1 MRAAIYA
8 RYSTDNQSHETI
20 EVQVEKCA
28 DYAQSHDLDIVDV
41 YADEAVSG
49 MKTDRPDFK
58 RLMQDAK
65 LKCFNCVLI
74 YDQSRFSR
82 DIVDWFTFRRA
93 MQAEDIQI
101 ISVTQPL
108 VGGDLNNTAV
118 FASEGIN
125 ALVNQIHVLQTRE
138 KVVDAMNRMAKQGLY
153 TGGRPLLGYRVE
165 ENRYA
170 IDEFEADIVRLIFSL
185 YTQGKSYKSILRVL
199 NEKGY
204 KTKRG
209 NPFGTNSLSSLLRNE
224 RYIGVYTYNK
234 IPPAKNGKRNSHA
247 INPNMVRI
255 ENAVPPI
262 VSKETWNIVQHRL
275 SDHKMNAK
283 GKAKVE
289 YLLTGKGFCGKCG
302 FAMVG
307 MQSNYTHHFYMCS
320 GKQRLKNCDKKNI
333 RKDLLETL
341 VAQTVQNALVEVQD
355 REEIARELYN
365 QQLKIA
371 DHISPKVKAI
381 RARISDTSK
390 RIDNINKA
398 ISEGFWSDSTITALK
413 SFEKEKNE
421 LYTEL
426 ACVEKTRVVI
436 DNSLE
441 DILGVLER
449 LAESDYDDLK
459 NKKALLSFIERINVF
474 DDYIDVIVN
483 PLKKEIPANIKMP
496 VGTSMNG
503 AADRT

>member
-28 DYAQSHDLDIVDV
+28 DYAQSRGMDVIDI

-58 RLMQDAK
+58 RLMQDAQ
-65 LKCFNCVLI
+65 LKRFNCVLI

-93 MQAEDIQI
+93 MQAEDIRI
-101 ISVTQPL
+101 ISATQPL

-153 TGGRPLLGYRVE
+153 TGGRPLLGYNVT
-165 ENRYA
+165 ENRYT
-170 IDEFEADIVRLIFSL
+170 INEYEADIVRLIFSL
-185 YTQGKSYKSILRVL
+185 YAQGKSYKSIIQVL

-204 KTKRG
+204 RTKRG
-209 NPFGTNSLSSLLRNE
+209 KPFGTNSLSSLLRNE
-224 RYIGVYTYNK
+224 RYIGIYTYNK
-234 IPPAKNGKRNSHA
+234 IPPAQNGRRNSHA
-247 INPNMVRI
+247 VNPNMVRI
-255 ENAVPPI
+255 ENAVPSI
-262 VSKETWNIVQHRL
+262 VSKETWQIVQRRLNDHR
-275 SDHKMNAK
+275 MNAR
-283 GKAKVE
+283 GGAKVE
-289 YLLTGKGFCGKCG
+289 YLLTGKVFCGKCG

-333 RKDLLETL
+333 RKDLLENL
-341 VAQTVQNALVEVQD
+341 VARTVRNALTEIQG
-355 REEIARELYN
+355 REEIAQELYN

-371 DHISPKVKAI
+371 GRISPKVKMI
-381 RARISDTSK
+381 KVKISDISK
-390 RIDNINKA
+390 KINNINNA
-398 ISEGFWSDSTITALK
+398 ISEGVWSDSTVVALK
-413 SFEKEKNE
+413 SLESERNG
-421 LYTEL
+421 LYAEL
-426 ACVEKTRVVI
+426 AGVEKTRVVV
-436 DNSLE
+436 DNSLD
-441 DILGVLER
+441 DIRHVLEY
-449 LAESDYDDLK
+449 LSAADFDTPK
-459 NKKALLSFIERINVF
+459 NKQALLSFIERVNVF
-474 DDYIDVIVN
+474 DDYIDVVVN
-483 PLKKEIPANIKMP
+483 PLKKEIPAGIKMP
-496 VGTSMNG
+496 VGTSMSG